1 MPERIPDILDR
12 VGLLERDARDHA
24 KSIGE
29 LVQRLRDVE
38 RDAVEEK
45 RLNEL
50 KDGHL
55 DERLDRIEA
64 SIKAVYGLGK
74 WLLAAAGS
82 TLIVAL
88 VGFVLRGG
96 PLG

>member
-1 MPERIPDILDR
+1 MPERIPEIQDR

-38 RDAVEEK
+38 RDAAEDK
-45 RLNEL
+45 RLRSL
-50 KDGHL
+50 KDEHL

-64 SIKAVYGLGK
+64 SIKSVYNLGK
-74 WLLAAAGS
+74 WLLGAAGS
-82 TLIVAL
+82 TLVVAI
-88 VGFVLRGG
+88 VGFALKGG